1 MNTFTMSLSLLLLLL
16 VYSTQA
22 THFFGTVMTYYPGD
36 THSDQPFVVN
46 FRYKM
51 NFHECNQSDI
61 WGCFTYNCLQS
72 TYILN
77 VVEVVKKESSG
88 EWCQTEGHMIK
99 QYSSD
104 APFEVVL
111 DGGNW
116 IDGIV
121 NGIVSW
127 RAVALVE
134 LRNRSD
140 TGKAN
145 SSPQTTIIPAV
156 RVPSNCARDFVL
168 LAFDP
173 DGDVVK
179 CRNGNESLS
188 ECNPCTPPSVLSL
201 TPSCTLSFRPTDS
214 SNEGP
219 YAVQLVMED
228 FPRQNIT
235 LTQTDGTQTNLT
247 TNNAI
252 GKIPVQFV
260 LRVDPPV
267 PSCTKGL
274 FLPLFLPPT
283 PANGA
288 QLYTPVGQTLEISIK
303 AEATNSTISELLYS
317 GPYTIF
323 QNKTGPGE
331 FILSWTPSES
341 EAGESY
347 PICYVVQ
354 ALFGVVKYHSDL
366 RCVIVTVEN
375 VYVAALSGRI
385 SFSLPFTADNVNSVI
400 IQKIKEEVEKRGLPP
415 DASLRLVRG
424 DQVLTTT
431 TAPSYG

>member
-1 MNTFTMSLSLLLLLL
+1 MVTHGVASVVTVCSGNNTL
-16 VYSTQA
+16 
-22 THFFGTVMTYYPGD
+22 
-36 THSDQPFVVN
+36 
-46 FRYKM
+46 
-51 NFHECNQSDI
+51 HE
-61 WGCFTYNCLQS
+61 
-72 TYILN
+72 
-77 VVEVVKKESSG
+77 VKQESSG
-88 EWCQTEGHMIK
+88 EWCQREGIMTRRAP
-99 QYSSD
+99 SN
-104 APFEVVL
+104 APFELWL
-111 DGGNW
+111 DSGNW
-116 IDGIV
+116 INGIV

-127 RAVALVE
+127 RAVTLVE

-156 RVPSNCARDFVL
+156 RVPSNCQRNFVL

-179 CRNGNESLS
+179 CRNGDALLS

-201 TPSCTLSFRPTDS
+201 SPSCTLSFRPTDS

-228 FPRQNIT
+228 FPLHNIT
-235 LTQTDGTQTNLT
+235 LTQTNGTQTNLT

-252 GKIPVQFV
+252 SKIPVQFV
-260 LRVDPPV
+260 IRVDPAV
-267 PSCTKGL
+267 PSCTDGL
-274 FLPLFLPPT
+274 YLPKFLPPT

-303 AEATNSTISELLYS
+303 AEATNTMISELLYS

-323 QNKTGPGE
+323 QNKTGPEE
-331 FILSWTPSES
+331 FILMWTPSES
-341 EAGESY
+341 EAGESH
-347 PICYVVQ
+347 PICFVVQ
-354 ALFGVVKYHSDL
+354 AVSGIAKYHSDF
-366 RCVIVTVEN
+366 RCVIVTVEE
-375 VYVAALSGRI
+375 VYVAALSARI

-400 IQKIKEEVEKRGLPP
+400 IQKIKEELEKRGLPP

-424 DQVLTTT
+424 DQV
-431 TAPSYG
+431 

>member
-22 THFFGTVMTYYPGD
+22 THFYGTVMTYYPGD
-36 THSDQPFVVN
+36 TYADGSVMVN
-46 FRYKM
+46 IRYKL
-51 NFHECNQSDI
+51 NFHQCTDSDT
-61 WGCFTYNCLQS
+61 WSCLS
-72 TYILN
+72 GDCGSGNNTLY
-77 VVEVVKKESSG
+77 EVKQESSG
-88 EWCQTEGHMIK
+88 EWCQTEGIMT
-99 QYSSD
+99 QWAPSN
-104 APFEVVL
+104 APFKL
-111 DGGNW
+111 WLNSGNW
-116 IDGIV
+116 INGIV

-127 RAVALVE
+127 RAVTLVE

-145 SSPQTTIIPAV
+145 SSPQTTNIPAV
-156 RVPSNCARDFVL
+156 RVPSNCKRNFVL

-179 CRNGNESLS
+179 CRNGDALLS
-188 ECNPCTPPSVLSL
+188 ECIPCTPPSVLSL
-201 TPSCTLSFRPTDS
+201 SPSCTLSFRPTNS

-235 LTQTDGTQTNLT
+235 LTQTNGTQTNLT

-252 GKIPVQFV
+252 SKIPVQFV
-260 LRVDPPV
+260 IRVDPAV
-267 PSCTKGL
+267 PSCTDGL
-274 FLPLFLPPT
+274 YLPKFLPPT

-303 AEATNSTISELLYS
+303 AEATNSMISELLYS
-317 GPYTIF
+317 GPYTLF

-331 FILSWTPSES
+331 FILTWTPSES
-341 EAGESY
+341 ETGESH
-347 PICYVVQ
+347 PICFVVQ
-354 ALFGVVKYHSDL
+354 AVSGIAKYHSDF
-366 RCVIVTVEN
+366 RCVIVTVEK
-375 VYVAALSGRI
+375 VYVAALSARI

-400 IQKIKEEVEKRGLPP
+400 IQKIKEELEKQGLPP

-424 DQVLTTT
+424 DQV
-431 TAPSYG
+431 